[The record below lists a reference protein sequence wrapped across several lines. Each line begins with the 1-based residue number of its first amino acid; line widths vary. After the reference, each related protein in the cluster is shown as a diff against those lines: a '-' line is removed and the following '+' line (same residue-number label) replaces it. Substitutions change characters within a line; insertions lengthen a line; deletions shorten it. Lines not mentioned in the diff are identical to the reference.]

1 MLLNFAFLFALIWLF
16 DRKRDDLDA
25 FTIATA
31 VVVPGII
38 VFLFRLIRMFF
49 EWGLWG
55 EFAEL
60 GILVTATFLVLK
72 ITLGFNALKAAAYSI
87 AILLF
92 NFAVAFG
99 LSML

>member
-31 VVVPGII
+31 VIVPGII
-38 VFLFRLIRMFF
+38 VFLFRLTRMFF

-55 EFAEL
+55 PLAHFFLEALQFPFFGEGGSGVLPGEF
-60 GILVTATFLVLK
+60 
-72 ITLGFNALKAAAYSI
+72 S
-87 AILLF
+87 LF
-92 NFAVAFG
+92 PSPTHMYVCFYLA
-99 LSML
+99 